1 MAKVFAPGLS
11 LDAHGSV
18 GKSITF
24 QKRPK
29 GNAIMK
35 PPRPPRSALD
45 NPSAAQ
51 QKQRNLIG
59 SIIKLWQ
66 ESPQSSKDWW
76 NDQARLHRPG
86 VSGYHYFV
94 QELTRNN
101 YNDPA
106 LKLFLKLDEGGG
118 CTARDSSHNGND
130 GTLLPDCPT
139 DAPKYVVDAGITVLE
154 FDGVNDNVLFPAPT
168 YTNKLAVVGWIT
180 GEDPNSAND
189 NVWIGFDNGNFFIG
203 NTHTRPEGIQG
214 YIRTAGETNYF
225 RMQSSG
231 VNMNDGNFHRVAFI
245 YDGEDSSE
253 PIKVWLD
260 NVKAVIMDGLYPYS
274 ASGNITQSS
283 NIKLGSRYGGSYW
296 WDGKNKYIKLMSRIL
311 SSDEVLASYNYEKYL
326 FSKKA

>member
-45 NPSAAQ
+45 NPSTAQ

-86 VSGYHYFV
+86 LSGYHYFV

-101 YNDPA
+101 YNDPF
-106 LKLFLKLDEGGG
+106 LKLFYKFNEDGGNVI
-118 CTARDSSHNGND
+118 RDSSHNGND
-130 GTLLPDCPT
+130 G
-139 DAPKYVVDAGITVLE
+139 
-154 FDGVNDNVLFPAPT
+154 
-168 YTNKLAVVGWIT
+168 AVVGVLDWVPGLI
-180 GEDPNSAND
+180 NSAIHTDDPANYVEVD
-189 NVWIGFDNGNFFIG
+189 KSVIGTTGSLSFWYKPDYVWNVVQNFGSTMEPANAYLLWVGYPKANGFLLRVWTGDRINIQSFNG
-203 NTHTRPEGIQG
+203 
-214 YIRTAGETNYF
+214 
-225 RMQSSG
+225 
-231 VNMNDGNFHRVAFI
+231 DGNSIDYDVSGWNDSRVANI
-245 YDGEDSSE
+245 I
-253 PIKVWLD
+253 IKWNGTTVEMFVN
-260 NVKAVIMDGLYPYS
+260 NVSAGTTVQFTAPTADLLIGRRDPSYAAANGWMDESLIWDRYLSDKESNYLY
-274 ASGNITQSS
+274 NI
-283 NIKLGSRYGGSYW
+283 
-296 WDGKNKYIKLMSRIL
+296 NKQK
-311 SSDEVLASYNYEKYL
+311 V
-326 FSKKA
+326 